1 MFTVDPA
8 SFILTNSLVSLA
20 LSAVLLVSRVGMGAE
35 GRGIGVWVVGDLTL
49 AAAHLAILNPGGLPF
64 GLGLPF
70 PVATGCFMAVGVVTH
85 VHALRLVAGHVARP
99 WVVAS
104 QSLGAAALFYL
115 VMLPPA
121 SVADRLHVFN
131 FMLLCASLATLRVLW
146 PLMRFWGARLI
157 ALMMIVALVFQGV
170 RLSAALLGWG
180 TAASG
185 AMEGGL
191 LGSVRVGDMAL
202 DLLIGLVVTAGF
214 TLLIQERLR
223 ERIERLVVTDALTGS
238 LNRHGIMPLLNGAL
252 AQAHRHGRPL
262 SVVMFDLDHF
272 KRINDQHGHAT
283 GDQVLAGFAAHVG
296 AQLRESDQLSRW
308 GGEEF
313 LLLLADTE
321 RAAAHAVAERLRQSV
336 AQTPMDGQGLQVT
349 VSAGVASLEGGGL
362 QPQAPTARSLLELL
376 DTADRRLYLAKR
388 QRNCVVSSEDEAP
401 AMPTGAAASSVAQ
414 AA

>member
-1 MFTVDPA
+1 MFNVDPA
-8 SFILTNSLVSLA
+8 VFILTNSLVSLA
-20 LSAVLLVSRVGMGAE
+20 LSAVLLVSRVGLGAE
-35 GRGIGVWVVGDLTL
+35 GRGIGTWVVGDLML
-49 AAAHLAILNPGGLPF
+49 AAAHLAILGLAGLPP

-70 PVATGCFMAVGVVTH
+70 PVATGCLLAVGVVTH
-85 VHALRLVAGHVARP
+85 VHALRLVSGHAARP
-99 WVVAS
+99 WVVAV
-104 QSLGAAALFYL
+104 QSLGVAALFYL
-115 VMLPPA
+115 AVTPLD
-121 SVADRLHVFN
+121 SVVDRLYVFDL
-131 FMLLCASLATLRVLW
+131 MLICASLVTLWVLR

-157 ALMMIVALVFQGV
+157 AFMMIAALLFQGV
-170 RLSAALLGWG
+170 RLCSAVLGWG
-180 TAASG
+180 IAPFLATD
-185 AMEGGL
+185 GGPFI
-191 LGSVRVGDMAL
+191 SVRVGDMVF
-202 DLLIGLVVTAGF
+202 DLLISLVVTAGF
-214 TLLIQERLR
+214 ALLIQERLR

-336 AQTPMDGQGLQVT
+336 AQTPMDGQALQVT
-349 VSAGVASLEGGGL
+349 VSAGVASLEGESL
-362 QPQAPTARSLLELL
+362 QPQVPTARSLLELL

-388 QRNCVVSSEDEAP
+388 QRNCVVSSEQESRSGT
-401 AMPTGAAASSVAQ
+401 TG
-414 AA
+414 